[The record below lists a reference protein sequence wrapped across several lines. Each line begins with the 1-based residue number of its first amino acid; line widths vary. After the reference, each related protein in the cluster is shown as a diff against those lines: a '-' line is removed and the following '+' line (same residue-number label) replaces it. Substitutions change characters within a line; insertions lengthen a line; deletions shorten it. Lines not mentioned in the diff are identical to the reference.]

1 MKLPA
6 LLKYHILVFSLIV
19 LFTACSS
26 STQPNAT
33 LEEIALEFNKNCP
46 QMIDS
51 ETRIDGIHI
60 KEPNTVIYRYT
71 LINLPV
77 QNVDTIEFKKAL
89 TPGIISIIKL
99 SPEMK
104 QLRENNT
111 NFEYH
116 YFDKT
121 NKHIYTFKIFPND
134 YNS

>member
-1 MKLPA
+1 MSISALFRYCLLTPA
-6 LLKYHILVFSLIV
+6 LFALLIS
-19 LFTACSS
+19 CSS
-26 STQPNAT
+26 SSQPSAT
-33 LEEIALEFNKNCP
+33 LDEIAREFNKNCP

-60 KEPNTVIYRYT
+60 KKPNTIIYRYT

-77 QNVDTIEFKKAL
+77 QHVDTLEFKKAL
-89 TPGIISIIKL
+89 LPGIISIIKL

-104 QLRENNT
+104 QLKENNT

-116 YFDKT
+116 YYDKI